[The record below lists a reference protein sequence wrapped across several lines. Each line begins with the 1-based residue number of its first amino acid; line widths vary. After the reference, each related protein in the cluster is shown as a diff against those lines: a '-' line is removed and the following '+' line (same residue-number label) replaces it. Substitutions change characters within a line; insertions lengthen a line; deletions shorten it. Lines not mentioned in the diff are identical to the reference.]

1 MYGYLFVAVSFLA
14 GKYRLISAWKRR
26 RDPFNKNSFRA
37 EVRKFRGDEWIAT
50 ATGLVPFLSQTEFL
64 LNFKIAADVVLLVSE
79 LEGDFDFLN
88 GIVEDDGIKCLLRT
102 N

>member
-1 MYGYLFVAVSFLA
+1 MFFAVSLLA

-26 RDPFNKNSFRA
+26 CDPFNKNSFRA
-37 EVRKFRGDEWIAT
+37 EVGKFRGDEWLAT

-64 LNFKIAADVVLLVSE
+64 LNLKMADVVLLVPE
-79 LEGDFDFLN
+79 LEDDFDFLN

>member
-50 ATGLVPFLSQTEFL
+50 ATGLLPFLSQTEFL
-64 LNFKIAADVVLLVSE
+64 LNLKMTDVVLLVSE
-79 LEGDFDFLN
+79 LDGDFDFLN
-88 GIVEDDGIKCLLRT
+88 GIVEDNGIKCLLRT